1 MTHDASATS
10 ARAAARAAA
19 RQLSRLSRGA
29 FLPLALAA
37 GAPLA
42 GGLLLIAQAILLART
57 LEQAIVAGAP
67 FAALAPAAL
76 AVAGLILARAAL
88 GLLGECAAAAAA
100 ETVKRRLR
108 DALTRRLLAGDAV
121 GAAERRSGA
130 LASALVDQ
138 VEALDGFV
146 ARFLPAAVQAALL
159 PLAFAAAV
167 FAYDVTVGLLFL
179 VTAPLIP
186 VFMALVGW
194 GAKAASDAQATALA
208 RLSGRFADRLRGLTT
223 LRLFGRLEA
232 EAIALETATDELRVR
247 TLRVLRIAF
256 LSSAVLEF
264 FAALGVAG
272 VALYVGLSYLGLVD
286 LRAAPL
292 TLGGGLACL
301 LLAPEVYQPLRLLAA
316 HHHDRAAAIAAVQEI
331 ERQFGALAT
340 MEPAPPLAAPVVV
353 RRDDAPWAIEA
364 SGLTLRTP
372 DGVTL
377 LDRADLHVPAGA
389 SITLVGPSGIGK
401 STLLDALA
409 RLRPAEGTIRLGSR
423 ALAEIPEARL
433 RAELGYVGQ
442 RSRLFHGTIADNIR
456 LGDPLASDDAV
467 RRAADCAAAL
477 AFVERL
483 PEGFGT
489 LVGEGGLGLSG
500 GEAQRIALA
509 RLYLRDPAAILLD
522 EPTAHL
528 DAATER
534 LVLERLLSFA
544 RGRTL
549 LVATHSAVVA
559 DAMDGALRIEG
570 GRLAPCGPRQPRAS
584 IVKDAAA

>member
-1 MTHDASATS
+1 MTNDARTTS
-10 ARAAARAAA
+10 ARTAARAAA
-19 RQLSRLSRGA
+19 RRLSALSRGA
-29 FLPLALAA
+29 AAPLALAA
-37 GAPLA
+37 GAPLV
-42 GGLLLIAQAILLART
+42 GGLLLIAQAALMARALDGAISGGTTRADLAPVLLA
-57 LEQAIVAGAP
+57 I
-67 FAALAPAAL
+67 
-76 AVAGLILARAAL
+76 AGLIVARAGL
-88 GLLGECAAAAAA
+88 GFVGDCAAAAAA

-108 DALTRRLLAGDAV
+108 NDLFRRLLAGDAV
-121 GAAERRSGA
+121 AAADRRSGA

-159 PLAFAAAV
+159 PLAFAAAA

-179 VTAPLIP
+179 LTAPLIP
-186 VFMALVGW
+186 AFMALVGW
-194 GAKAASDAQATALA
+194 GAQAAGDAQAAALA

-232 EAIALETATDELRVR
+232 EAAALEAATDELRVR

-292 TLGGGLACL
+292 TLGAGLACL

-340 MEPAPPLAAPVVV
+340 SDFTLAAPALV
-353 RRDDAPWAIEA
+353 RCDDGPWAIEA
-364 SGLTLRTP
+364 SALTLRTS
-372 DGVTL
+372 DGVTI
-377 LDRADLHVPAGA
+377 LDRADLRASAGA
-389 SITLVGPSGIGK
+389 RIAVVGPSGAGK

-409 RLRPAEGTIRLGSR
+409 RLRPAEGTIRLGAR
-423 ALAEIPEARL
+423 ALAGIPEARL
-433 RAELGYVGQ
+433 RAGLGYVGQ

-456 LGDPLASDDAV
+456 LGDASASDDAV
-467 RRAADCAAAL
+467 RRAADRAAAL
-477 AFVERL
+477 PFVERL
-483 PEGFGT
+483 PDGFET

-534 LVLERLLSFA
+534 LVLDRLLTFA
-544 RGRTL
+544 RGRTM
-549 LVATHSAVVA
+549 LVATHSATVA
-559 DAMDGALRIEG
+559 DAMDGVLRFEA

-584 IVKDAAA
+584 LVKDAAA

>member
-1 MTHDASATS
+1 MTNDARTTS
-10 ARAAARAAA
+10 AQTAARAAA
-19 RQLSRLSRGA
+19 RRLSSLSRSA
-29 FLPLALAA
+29 TAPLAVAA
-37 GAPLA
+37 GAPLV
-42 GGLLLIAQAILLART
+42 GGLLLIAQAALMARALDGAISGGATLAHLAPGLLA
-57 LEQAIVAGAP
+57 I
-67 FAALAPAAL
+67 
-76 AVAGLILARAAL
+76 AGLIVARAGL
-88 GLLGECAAAAAA
+88 GLVGDCAAAAAS
-100 ETVKRRLR
+100 ETVKRGLR
-108 DALTRRLLAGDAV
+108 DGLTRRLLAGDAV
-121 GAAERRSGA
+121 GAADRRSGA

-138 VEALDGFV
+138 VEAIDGFV

-159 PLAFAAAV
+159 PLAFATAA

-179 VTAPLIP
+179 LTAPLIP
-186 VFMALVGW
+186 VFMALAGW
-194 GAKAASDAQATALA
+194 GAQGASDAQAAALA

-232 EAIALETATDELRVR
+232 EAAALETATDELRVR

-272 VALYVGLSYLGLVD
+272 VALYVGLSYLGLID
-286 LRAAPL
+286 LRSAPL
-292 TLGGGLACL
+292 TLGAGLACL
-301 LLAPEVYQPLRLLAA
+301 LMAPEVYQPLRVLAA
-316 HHHDRAAAIAAVQEI
+316 HHHDRATAIAAVQEI

-340 MEPAPPLAAPVVV
+340 MQAAPPLAAPPPV
-353 RRDDAPWAIEA
+353 RADFAPWSIEA
-364 SGLTLRTP
+364 SGLSLRTP
-372 DGVTL
+372 DGVAI
-377 LDRADLHVPAGA
+377 LDRADLHAPAGA
-389 SITLVGPSGIGK
+389 RVALVGPSGVGK

-409 RLRPAEGTIRLGSR
+409 RLRPAEGTIRLGGR
-423 ALAEIPEARL
+423 ALVGIPEARL
-433 RAELGYVGQ
+433 RAGLGYVGQ

-456 LGDPLASDDAV
+456 LGDPGASDDAV
-467 RRAADCAAAL
+467 RRAADCAAARV
-477 AFVERL
+477 FVERL

-528 DAATER
+528 DAETER
-534 LVLERLLSFA
+534 LVLERLLTFA

-559 DAMDGALRIEG
+559 EAMDFVLRIAA
-570 GRLAPCGPRQPRAS
+570 GRLAPCGPRRPRVS
-584 IVKDAAA
+584 LVKDAAA